1 MKRYLLQS
9 LALVALAGTACSQA
23 PAPAADAPKVKV
35 DVKRVIAGEQGTPD
49 FSAGNVN
56 MKRWRPKK
64 WFELDA
70 EFEIK
75 VPQDAGGRNGSFS
88 GLQANV
94 YLVFNAQTKD
104 GKYEAAKATLTLTS
118 APASESCHVLAYV
131 SPTDLRAILQRD
143 TFTATTDIRGWGLE
157 FVVNGQRM
165 AGEGNPKPTA
175 GNVWWEKTENLVIR
189 EGVIKA
195 KSETPF
201 AILFGDY
208 DIEAKTR

>member
-1 MKRYLLQS
+1 MKLYLLQS
-9 LALVALAGTACSQA
+9 LALLALASSAYSQA
-23 PAPAADAPKVKV
+23 TAPAADAPKVKV
-35 DVKRVIAGEQGTPD
+35 DMKRVVPGEQGTPD

-118 APASESCHVLAYV
+118 VPASESCHVLAYV
-131 SPTDLRAILQRD
+131 SPSDLRAILQRD
-143 TFTATTDIRGWGLE
+143 TFTASDIRGWGIE
-157 FVVNGQRM
+157 FVANGQRLE
-165 AGEGNPKPTA
+165 GDGNPKPTA
-175 GNVWWEKTENLVIR
+175 GNIWWEKTENLAFR
-189 EGVIKA
+189 DGVIKA

-208 DIEAKTR
+208 DVEAKTK

>member
-1 MKRYLLQS
+1 MKRYFLQS
-9 LALVALAGTACSQA
+9 FALFALAGAAYSQA
-23 PAPAADAPKVKV
+23 PAPAGEAPKVKV
-35 DVKRVIAGEQGTPD
+35 DVKRVVPGEQGTPD

-64 WFELDA
+64 WFEIDA

-75 VPQDAGGRNGSFS
+75 VPQDAGGRNGSYS

-104 GKYEAAKATLTLTS
+104 GKYEAAKATLTLS
-118 APASESCHVLAYV
+118 AVPASETCHVLAYV
-131 SPTDLRAILQRD
+131 SPSDLRAILQRD
-143 TFTATTDIRGWGLE
+143 TFTTSDIRGWGIE
-157 FVVNGQRM
+157 FLADGQRL

-175 GNVWWEKTENLVIR
+175 GNIWWEKTENLAMR

-208 DIEAKTR
+208 DVEAKTK

>member
-1 MKRYLLQS
+1 MKRYLIQS
-9 LALVALAGTACSQA
+9 LTILALAGAVYSQA
-23 PAPAADAPKVKV
+23 PTPAADAPKVKV
-35 DVKRVIAGEQGTPD
+35 DVKRVTPGEQGTPD
-49 FSAGNVN
+49 FAAGNVN
-56 MKRWRPKK
+56 MKRWMPKK

-70 EFEIK
+70 QFEIK

-118 APASESCHVLAYV
+118 VPASENCHVLAYV
-131 SPTDLRAILQRD
+131 SPSDLRAILQRD
-143 TFTATTDIRGWGLE
+143 TFSASTDIRGWGIE
-157 FVVNGQRM
+157 FVANGQRL
-165 AGEGNPKPTA
+165 AGDGNPKPAA
-175 GNVWWEKTENLVIR
+175 GNVWWDKTENLSMR

>member
-1 MKRYLLQS
+1 MKPSFLLS
-9 LALVALAGTACSQA
+9 LVFAVFAGHAFAQA
-23 PAPAADAPKVKV
+23 PSDAPMVKV
-35 DVKRVIAGEQGTPD
+35 DMRRVTIGEQGTPD
-49 FSAGNVN
+49 FAAGNVT

-64 WFELDA
+64 WFEIDA
-70 EFEIK
+70 EFDIK

-88 GLQANV
+88 GLQANI

-104 GKYEAAKATLTLTS
+104 GKYEAAKATLTLGS
-118 APASESCHVLAYV
+118 VPAAETCHVLAYV
-131 SPTDLRAILQRD
+131 SPSDLRSILQRD
-143 TFTATTDIRGWGLE
+143 TFTASTDIRGWGIE
-157 FVVNGQRM
+157 FVANGQRL
-165 AGEGNPKPTA
+165 AGDGNPKPTA
-175 GNVWWEKTENLVIR
+175 GNVWWEKTENFAMR

>member
-1 MKRYLLQS
+1 
-9 LALVALAGTACSQA
+9 
-23 PAPAADAPKVKV
+23 
-35 DVKRVIAGEQGTPD
+35 
-49 FSAGNVN
+49 

-104 GKYEAAKATLTLTS
+104 GKYEAAKSTLTLTTV
-118 APASESCHVLAYV
+118 PASESCHLLAYV
-131 SPTDLRAILQRD
+131 SPSDLRAILQRD
-143 TFTATTDIRGWGLE
+143 TFTASSDVRGWGIE
-157 FVVNGQRM
+157 FMYNGQRL
-165 AGEGNPKPTA
+165 AGDGSPKPTA
-175 GNVWWEKTENLVIR
+175 GNVWWEKTDNMVMR
-189 EGVIKA
+189 ETIIKA

-208 DIEAKTR
+208 DIEAKTK

>member
-1 MKRYLLQS
+1 MKHSLLLVFS
-9 LALVALAGTACSQA
+9 LIGLVDSAYSQA
-23 PAPAADAPKVKV
+23 AAPSGEAPKVKV
-35 DVKRVIAGEQGTPD
+35 DMKRVVPSEQGTPD
-49 FSAGNVN
+49 FAAGNVN

-75 VPQDAGGRNGSFS
+75 VPQDAGGRNGSYS

-118 APASESCHVLAYV
+118 VPASESCHLLAYV
-131 SPTDLRAILQRD
+131 SPSDLRAILQRD
-143 TFTATTDIRGWGLE
+143 TFTSTTDIRGWGIE
-157 FVVNGQRM
+157 FVADGQRL
-165 AGEGNPKPTA
+165 AGDGNPKPTT
-175 GNVWWEKTENLVIR
+175 GNVWWEKTDNLSIR

>member
-9 LALVALAGTACSQA
+9 LALVALAGTAYSQA

-56 MKRWRPKK
+56 M
-64 WFELDA
+64 FELDP

-143 TFTATTDIRGWGLE
+143 TFTATTDIRGWGIE